1 MMEEEEH
8 HTEDE
13 HPMTHTTSVS
23 GRVSKP
29 PAWLIENIGK
39 AALTAAE

>member
-23 GRVSKP
+23 TSKP
-29 PAWLIENIGK
+29 TAWLIEKIGK